1 MRRIPDKLTVTA
13 ISAHLHIR
21 PNIVDEIAHMW
32 VLMFIDRF
40 TF

>member
-1 MRRIPDKLTVTA
+1 MRRIPDELTVTA
-13 ISAHLHIR
+13 ISTHLHIR
-21 PNIVDEIAHMW
+21 PHIGAEVAHMW